1 MAVEDLFDDYPD
13 AGEDDDGTTYLAGQ
27 EGQDGQGGENYDWVY
42 RGDEGHVDGNED
54 DTDLVA
60 QTADASLRD
69 VEPDVFTSSLS
80 AEGFDETDREALAFL
95 ADTVQCETVA
105 FMARAKAKGKGKSV
119 MQSSAHG
126 YRPRSTGLTV
136 EDCRRKLHE
145 IKLRSTCKTCG
156 QKRAVGR
163 RQGMPRKRC
172 RKACDRPPGPGHPY
186 DG

>member
-1 MAVEDLFDDYPD
+1 MMEPPIWPTSKAK
-13 AGEDDDGTTYLAGQ
+13 
-27 EGQDGQGGENYDWVY
+27 DGQGGENYDWVY

-156 QKRAVGR
+156 
-163 RQGMPRKRC
+163 RKGPWAGDKECPGKGAGKPAIGHLAQATRMMD
-172 RKACDRPPGPGHPY
+172 KSTQTCDLSA
-186 DG
+186 